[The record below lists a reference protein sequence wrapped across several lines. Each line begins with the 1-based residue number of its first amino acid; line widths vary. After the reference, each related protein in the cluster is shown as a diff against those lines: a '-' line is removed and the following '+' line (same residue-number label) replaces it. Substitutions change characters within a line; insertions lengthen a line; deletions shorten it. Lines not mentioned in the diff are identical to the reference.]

1 MGEGEV
7 KYPSTFPKLG
17 DLETGPEVAALFI
30 ELSWYHDPLRSV
42 SWV

>member
-7 KYPSTFPKLG
+7 KYPSTFTKLG
-17 DLETGPEVAALFI
+17 DLEIGPEVAALFI
-30 ELSWYHDPLRSV
+30 ELSWYHDHLRSV